1 MKHLPLRSQ
10 EYRALL
16 HDFTQWIAT
25 LGYAPTSVYSLPI
38 HIREFFHF
46 LEELGITTLSQTT
59 ATHIEQF
66 MHYLSQRRNQRRGG
80 LLGQSHLNK
89 YIQALK
95 LLAKFVQATG
105 QGYLPVEV
113 KRHKV
118 PRHIEVV
125 LQAEEMQALYL
136 ACPDTPMGLRDRAML
151 SLYYGCGL
159 RRSEGIGLDTGDLL
173 TRRKLLYVRKGKNYV
188 ERYVPINAT
197 IIQDLQTYLHEARPI
212 LLGKQYTPAGRHSAL
227 LVSERGRRIQGQTL
241 SLRLQQLRQRAGL
254 GHQPI
259 TLHTLRHSIATHL
272 LQSGMSLQ
280 DIARFLGHRSLEA
293 TQIYTHLGHEDT
305 H

>member
-1 MKHLPLRSQ
+1 MKHLPLRSP
-10 EYRALL
+10 EYRQTL

-25 LGYAPTSVYSLPI
+25 LGYAPSSVYGLPI

-46 LEELGITTLSQTT
+46 LEELGITTLNQAT
-59 ATHIEQF
+59 ATHVEQF
-66 MHYLSQRRNQRRGG
+66 IHYLSERRNQRRGG
-80 LLGQSHLNK
+80 GLSPSHINK

-118 PRHIEVV
+118 PRHIEIV
-125 LQAEEMQALYL
+125 LRAEEVQALYL
-136 ACPDTPMGLRDRAML
+136 ACPDTPIGLRDRAML

-159 RRSEGIGLDTGDLL
+159 RRSEGVGLDVGDVL

-188 ERYVPINAT
+188 ERYVPINAA

-212 LLGKQYTPAGRHSAL
+212 LLGKQYTPAL
-227 LVSERGRRIQGQTL
+227 LVSERGRRVQGLTL
-241 SLRLQQLRQRAGL
+241 SLRLRELRQRAGMEY
-254 GHQPI
+254 QPI

-305 H
+305 R

>member
-1 MKHLPLRSQ
+1 MKHLPLRSPQ
-10 EYRALL
+10 YRQTL

-25 LGYAPTSVYSLPI
+25 LGYAESSVYGLPI

-46 LEELGITTLSQTT
+46 LEERKITTLSQAT
-59 ATHIEQF
+59 ATHVEQF
-66 MHYLSQRRNQRRGG
+66 MDYLSERGNQRRGG
-80 LLGQSHLNK
+80 GLSPSHLNK
-89 YIQALK
+89 YIQALR
-95 LLAKFVQATG
+95 LLAKFVQVTG
-105 QGYLPVEV
+105 QGHLPVEI
-113 KRHKV
+113 KRHQV

-125 LQAEEMQALYL
+125 LRTEEVEALYL
-136 ACPDTPMGLRDRAML
+136 ACSDTPMGLRDRAML
-151 SLYYGCGL
+151 SLFYGCGL

-188 ERYVPINAT
+188 ERYVPINAA

-212 LLGKQYTPAGRHSAL
+212 LLGKQYTPAL

-241 SLRLQQLRQRAGL
+241 SSRLQQLQQRAGL
-254 GHQPI
+254 GYQPI

-305 H
+305 R